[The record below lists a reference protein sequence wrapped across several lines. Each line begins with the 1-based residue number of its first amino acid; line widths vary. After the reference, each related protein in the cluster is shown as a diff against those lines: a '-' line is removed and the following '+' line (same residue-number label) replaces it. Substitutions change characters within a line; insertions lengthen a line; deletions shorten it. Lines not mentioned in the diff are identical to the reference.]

1 MVPED
6 AIDGMAFRNGLRQP
20 FYRSHRYGLSN
31 KMTDEWIRIAAPA
44 TTSNIGAG
52 FDVFGLALKE
62 PFDIIEGR
70 RIDSGIVISE
80 VSGPGSESIPTD
92 PEKNSV
98 GIAAAEVLRRCG
110 ADFGI
115 ELKIKKGIRPCS
127 GIGSSGASAA
137 GGAYVAHIL
146 CGEKLTPTE
155 VVLCAAH
162 AEDVTSGGFH
172 ADNVAPC
179 VLGGFTIIRSYEPF
193 EVVTIEPPESLGIV
207 IAMPDVMVPTKEAR
221 AILPHEVPVKDM
233 VYHIGNASTMVYAMM
248 KGDLGLIGRSVKDVF
263 SEPARS
269 CLVPYIKD
277 AESEAM
283 SNGAIASFLGG
294 SGPCIISFYNKN
306 SHDGEHIA
314 ESIKRMYSEHD
325 MKCDTWITE
334 PGSGCRRI

>member
-1 MVPED
+1 
-6 AIDGMAFRNGLRQP
+6 
-20 FYRSHRYGLSN
+20 
-31 KMTDEWIRIAAPA
+31 MTDEWIRIAAPA

-62 PFDIIEGR
+62 PYDVIEGR

-80 VSGPGSESIPTD
+80 VSGPGSEGIPRD

-98 GIAAAEVLRRCG
+98 GIAAAEVLRRCE

-115 ELKIKKGIRPCS
+115 ELRIKKGIRPCS

-137 GGAYVAHIL
+137 GGAYVAHVL
-146 CGEKLTPTE
+146 CGEKLSPTE
-155 VVLCAAH
+155 LVLCAAH

-179 VLGGFTIIRSYEPF
+179 ILGGFTIIRSYEPF
-193 EVVTIEPPESLGIV
+193 EVVSIMPPESLGIV
-207 IAMPDVMVPTKEAR
+207 IAMPDVMVATKEAR
-221 AILPHEVPVKDM
+221 AILPKEVPVRDM
-233 VYHIGNASTMVYAMM
+233 VFQLGNASTMVYGMM
-248 KGDLGLIGRSVKDVF
+248 TGDLGIIARSVNDAF
-263 SEPARS
+263 SEPARAE
-269 CLVPYIKD
+269 LVPHLKE
-277 AESEAM
+277 AESCAK

-294 SGPCIISFYNKN
+294 SGPCIISFFDKS
-306 SHDGEHIA
+306 SHEGEHIA
-314 ESIKRMYSEHD
+314 ESIRRMYSEHD

>member
-1 MVPED
+1 
-6 AIDGMAFRNGLRQP
+6 
-20 FYRSHRYGLSN
+20 
-31 KMTDEWIRIAAPA
+31 MTDEWIRIAAPA

-62 PFDIIEGR
+62 PYDIIEGR

-80 VSGPGSESIPTD
+80 VSGPGSESIPKD

-110 ADFGI
+110 AEFGI
-115 ELKIKKGIRPCS
+115 ELRIKKGIRPCS

-179 VLGGFTIIRSYEPF
+179 VLGGFTVIRSYEPF
-193 EVVTIEPPESLGIV
+193 EVISIKPPEDLGIV
-207 IAMPDVMVPTKEAR
+207 IAMPDILVPTKESR
-221 AILPHEVPVKDM
+221 AVLPKEVRVKDM
-233 VYHIGNASTMVYAMM
+233 VFHLGNAACMVYGMQT
-248 KGDLGLIGRSVKDVF
+248 GDLGLIGRSVQDAVF
-263 SEPARS
+263 EPART
-269 CLVPYIKD
+269 CLVPHLKE
-277 AESEAM
+277 AESAAK
-283 SNGAIASFLGG
+283 SHGAIASFLGG
-294 SGPCIISFYNKN
+294 SGPCIISFYDKS
-306 SHDGEHIA
+306 SHQG
-314 ESIKRMYSEHD
+314 ESIAQSIRAMYADHD
-325 MKCDTWITE
+325 MGCDTWITE

>member
-1 MVPED
+1 
-6 AIDGMAFRNGLRQP
+6 
-20 FYRSHRYGLSN
+20 
-31 KMTDEWIRIAAPA
+31 MTDEWIRIAAPA

-62 PFDIIEGR
+62 PYDIIEGR
-70 RIDSGIVISE
+70 KIESGIVISE
-80 VSGPGSESIPTD
+80 ISGPGSEGIPTD

-98 GIAAAEVLRRCG
+98 GIAAAEVLRRCN

-137 GGAYVAHIL
+137 GGAYLAHLL
-146 CGEKLTPTE
+146 CGEKLKPTE

-193 EVVTIEPPESLGIV
+193 EVITIPAPESLGIV

-221 AILPHEVPVKDM
+221 AILPKEVPVKDM
-233 VYHIGNASTMVYAMM
+233 VFHIGNASTMVYGMM
-248 KGDLGLIGRSVKDVF
+248 TGDLGLIGRSVKDAF
-263 SEPARS
+263 SEPARYV
-269 CLVPYIKD
+269 LVPHIKE
-277 AESEAM
+277 AESIAM

-294 SGPCIISFYNKN
+294 SGPCIISFYDKS

-314 ESIKRMYSEHD
+314 SAIVKMYEEHE